1 MNRNII
7 FLLVAVTIFSTL
19 YYLKNQFFSSEPE
32 TQAPQIVEEKKVQI
46 LVLSSDKKKSQLVDK
61 KDFEVVEIN
70 ESTFNKNGDE
80 RKKDIIISPG
90 ARYRENLHK
99 GKTLSNSHISN
110 VGDSDFLL
118 LSIHQD
124 EVPYYY
130 ELKSSGILES
140 VPLQPGELVSFVST
154 TSSQSN
160 LLQTGY
166 QDVGNLTSK
175 VIISNARV
183 IQMIKGDFI
192 EGIGKEANDDIK
204 HSLVIALKVQ
214 DVLRLEMAQKIGD
227 VSIIPSGLVN
237 RYLSI
242 RSSDIL
248 EHQFGIRELRG
259 KEQ

>member
-19 YYLKNQFFSSEPE
+19 YYLQDQLFSSEPE

-46 LVLSSDKKKSQLVDK
+46 LVLSSDKQKSQLIDK

-70 ESTFNKNGDE
+70 ESTFNESGDE
-80 RKKDIIISPG
+80 RREDIIIRPG
-90 ARYRENLHK
+90 ARYRENLLNGQPLK
-99 GKTLSNSHISN
+99 NSHISN

-130 ELKSSGILES
+130 EVKSSGILES
-140 VPLQPGELVSFVST
+140 VPLQPGDLVSFVST
-154 TSSQSN
+154 TSSESN

-166 QDVGNLTSK
+166 QDIGNLTSK
-175 VIISNARV
+175 VIISNARI
-183 IQMIKGDFI
+183 IQVIKGDLI
-192 EGIGKEANDDIK
+192 EGKEANDDIK

>member
-19 YYLKNQFFSSEPE
+19 YYLQEQIFSSEPE

-46 LVLSSDKKKSQLVDK
+46 LVLSRDKQKSQLINK
-61 KDFEVVEIN
+61 NDFEVVEIN
-70 ESTFNKNGDE
+70 ESTFNESGYE
-80 RKKDIIISPG
+80 RREDIIIRPG
-90 ARYRENLHK
+90 SRYRENLLN
-99 GKTLSNSHISN
+99 GQPLNNSHISN
-110 VGDSDFLL
+110 VGDSDFLM

-130 ELKSSGILES
+130 EVKSIGILES
-140 VPLQPGELVSFVST
+140 LPLQPGDLVSFVST
-154 TSSQSN
+154 TSSESN

-166 QDVGNLTSK
+166 QDVGHLTSK
-175 VIISNARV
+175 VIISNARI
-183 IQMIKGDFI
+183 IQVVKGDFTD
-192 EGIGKEANDDIK
+192 GKEAIDNS
-204 HSLVIALKVQ
+204 HNLVIALKVQ

-227 VSIIPSGLVN
+227 VSIISSGLMN

-242 RSSDIL
+242 RSGDIL

>member
-7 FLLVAVTIFSTL
+7 FLLAAVTIFSTL
-19 YYLKNQFFSSEPE
+19 YYLQDQFFSSELE
-32 TQAPQIVEEKKVQI
+32 TQAPQIVEEKKIQI
-46 LVLSSDKKKSQLVDK
+46 LVLSSDKQKSQLVDK
-61 KDFEVVEIN
+61 NDFEVVEIN
-70 ESTFNKNGDE
+70 ESTFNESGDE
-80 RKKDIIISPG
+80 RKKDIIINPG
-90 ARYRENLHK
+90 ARYRENLVK

-140 VPLQPGELVSFVST
+140 LPLQPGELVSFVST

-183 IQMIKGDFI
+183 IQMIKGDII
-192 EGIGKEANDDIK
+192 EDQEANDEIK

-227 VSIIPSGLVN
+227 VSLIPSGLVN